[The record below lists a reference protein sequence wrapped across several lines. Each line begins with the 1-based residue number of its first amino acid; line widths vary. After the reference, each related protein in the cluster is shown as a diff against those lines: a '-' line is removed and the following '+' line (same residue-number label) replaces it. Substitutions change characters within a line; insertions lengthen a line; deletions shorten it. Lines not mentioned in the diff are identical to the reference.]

1 MTWFGVS
8 STWSR
13 VQGANGMPGYA
24 WDYQVNLLGYKYYMI
39 DILAAIG
46 LEQMKKL
53 PKNLAFRRY
62 VQKRYN
68 EGLSPLVQRP
78 PHSETVQYYVARVPK
93 EHRNSLI
100 NFLATKKIHTSV
112 HFKPLHKY
120 DILKQEREYP
130 VADLEWP
137 KFISLPCHNAMTDYD
152 IDYVIFWVNKYF
164 EKTG

>member
-1 MTWFGVS
+1 M
-8 STWSR
+8 
-13 VQGANGMPGYA
+13 
-24 WDYQVNLLGYKYYMI
+24 
-39 DILAAIG
+39 
-46 LEQMKKL
+46 
-53 PKNLAFRRY
+53 
-62 VQKRYN
+62 
-68 EGLSPLVQRP
+68 SPLIQRP

-100 NFLATKKIHTSV
+100 NFLATKKFI
-112 HFKPLHKY
+112 PLYTLNPCKY